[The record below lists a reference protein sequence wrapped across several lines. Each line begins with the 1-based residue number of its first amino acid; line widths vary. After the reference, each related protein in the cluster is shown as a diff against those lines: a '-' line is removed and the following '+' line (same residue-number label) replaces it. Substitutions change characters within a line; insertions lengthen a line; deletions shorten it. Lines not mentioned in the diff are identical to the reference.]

1 MNLKHQE
8 VAEKWGTKFIIVGN
22 QKLRE
27 SVLIPATVNPQSQL
41 MIIQYCILERIGRS
55 RYNGEITVG
64 KWSLLEIVRDSNILH
79 YHRKQLLNTKLIV
92 KQAYH
97 QKVND
102 QNTSGSLVHL
112 PRFYVEMKPKPM
124 ILTEKVV
131 EILKNKPNC
140 MAEYDE
146 IKAELGLKIKDTV
159 KKLLKTADFQKF
171 VNTDLRVPYRT
182 VYPEAEITEWKM
194 KNKDEEKLIRVI
206 QLIQPNIEVSE
217 MWMKNEEEEEEQ
229 GFLDAT
235 MGFIDISALRHVYKV
250 IQGAGSDGMSQTE
263 IAKKIGQNRLSTR
276 TLCRNL
282 QKLGHTTTYIAD
294 EGRQRVTKFVVTA
307 KIDATQ
313 KRFVKEKKAIQDTCL
328 KNSVVS
334 FCFSF

>member
-1 MNLKHQE
+1 MIDAEVGVALEPETCPYNSYKYNPINSNGIRGSCEHYSTRKEIPLDRLVNLTHQE
-8 VAEKWGTKFIIVGN
+8 VTEKWGSKFIIVGN

-27 SVLIPATVNPQSQL
+27 SLLIPGKVNPQNQL

-64 KWSLLEIVRDSNILH
+64 KYSLLEIVRDSNILH
-79 YHRKQLLNTKLIV
+79 YHRKQLLNLKLIV

-159 KKLLKTADFQKF
+159 KKLLKTSDFQKF
-171 VNTDLRVPYRT
+171 VNTDL
-182 VYPEAEITEWKM
+182 
-194 KNKDEEKLIRVI
+194 
-206 QLIQPNIEVSE
+206 
-217 MWMKNEEEEEEQ
+217 
-229 GFLDAT
+229 
-235 MGFIDISALRHVYKV
+235 
-250 IQGAGSDGMSQTE
+250 
-263 IAKKIGQNRLSTR
+263 
-276 TLCRNL
+276 
-282 QKLGHTTTYIAD
+282 
-294 EGRQRVTKFVVTA
+294 
-307 KIDATQ
+307 
-313 KRFVKEKKAIQDTCL
+313 
-328 KNSVVS
+328 VS
-334 FCFSF
+334 FNHLIN